1 MLLPCTRILNPPNEN
16 SYLEI
21 VLPNLIVALRTS
33 RTTTLQ
39 TEIQMNVYSVTSSV
53 NNLHI
58 SACFD
63 TLEQA
68 FFMPLTMV

>member
-1 MLLPCTRILNPPNEN
+1 MSQYLCKEAKVFCLFQQMLLPCSRIFDPPYEN

-39 TEIQMNVYSVTSSV
+39 TEDPNECLFG
-53 NNLHI
+53 NK
-58 SACFD
+58 
-63 TLEQA
+63 
-68 FFMPLTMV
+68 